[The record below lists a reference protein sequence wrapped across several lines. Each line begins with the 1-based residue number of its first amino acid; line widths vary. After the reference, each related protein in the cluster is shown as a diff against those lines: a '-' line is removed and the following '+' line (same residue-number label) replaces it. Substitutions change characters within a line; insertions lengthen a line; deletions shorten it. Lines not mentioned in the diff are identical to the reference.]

1 MCADVAPVCS
11 CGCMFNNKSKV
22 FITKCP
28 SRICS
33 KEKERMSEKDGGCE
47 IKKKCLKGKKALKLT
62 KKKLN
67 K

>member
-1 MCADVAPVCS
+1 
-11 CGCMFNNKSKV
+11 MFNNKSKV

-62 KKKLN
+62 KEKN